1 MFIAGRGFSK
11 GIEAP
16 SLILSDLGVVVL
28 SGFAEYPVPFV
39 VVSSVEVFPS
49 VAQPVRQSRAENTNN
64 GKTVLIT

>member
-16 SLILSDLGVVVL
+16 SLILSDFGAVVL
-28 SGFAEYPVPFV
+28 SGFAEYPVPFIV
-39 VVSSVEVFPS
+39 VPSVEVFPS
-49 VAQPVRQSRAENTNN
+49 VAQPVMQRRAENTNN